1 MGMGSVL
8 PPPSAPLAP
17 GDRLDRYELI
27 CVLAQGGMGTVWLAR
42 LSGKLNFERLVAV
55 KLWASLTLGT
65 VSATLDELKVDGAP
79 PRA

>member
-1 MGMGSVL
+1 MFVYFTEV
-8 PPPSAPLAP
+8 PAP
-17 GDRLDRYELI
+17 GTPNKHY
-27 CVLAQGGMGTVWLAR
+27 
-42 LSGKLNFERLVAV
+42 LVAV